1 MRQILL
7 LPLLLLAAC
16 SNTDQSAEIAEL
28 RAQVA
33 SLKSASVVPA
43 VAPATPAA
51 PELGQQMLELQIRHA
66 RLWQPGAARNWML
79 TQFELAEL
87 RESLNGV
94 VELNGDHAAV
104 QPNRLADVLPT
115 FMDPALK
122 QMQAAIDTQDG
133 PAFDKA
139 YDEVSKACTDC
150 HASADHSFLVI
161 QRPQSPMLD
170 NLKAAP

>member
-16 SNTDQSAEIAEL
+16 GNTDQSAEIAEL
-28 RAQVA
+28 KAQMA
-33 SLKSASVVPA
+33 SLKSAPA
-43 VAPATPAA
+43 ATTAAAPTA

-79 TQFELAEL
+79 MQFELAEL

-94 VELNGDHAAV
+94 VELNGDHAAL

-139 YDEVSKACTDC
+139 YDEVSKACTNC
-150 HASADHSFLVI
+150 HASADHAFLVI

>member
-7 LPLLLLAAC
+7 LPLMLLAAC
-16 SNTDQSAEIAEL
+16 GNTDQSAEIAEL
-28 RAQVA
+28 KAQVA
-33 SLKSASVVPA
+33 SLQAAASIPAATSASGV
-43 VAPATPAA
+43 

-66 RLWQPGAARNWML
+66 RLWQPGVARNWML
-79 TQFELAEL
+79 MQFELAEL
-87 RESLNGV
+87 RESLKGV
-94 VELNGDHAAV
+94 VELNGDHAAL
-104 QPNRLADVLPT
+104 QPNRLAEVLPT

-133 PAFDKA
+133 PAFDAA
-139 YDEVSKACTDC
+139 YDEVSKACSEC
-150 HASADHSFLVI
+150 HASADHAFLVI